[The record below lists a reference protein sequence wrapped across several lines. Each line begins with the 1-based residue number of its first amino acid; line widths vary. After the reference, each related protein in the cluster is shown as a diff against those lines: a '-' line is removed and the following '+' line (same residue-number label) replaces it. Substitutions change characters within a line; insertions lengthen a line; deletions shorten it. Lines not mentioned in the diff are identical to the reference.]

1 MRSTPISADVRP
13 ISARIALC
21 RLALASLISIWA
33 VFFASAS
40 QAHVRW
46 FVDTENPGI
55 ENFQPWSFSNFEV
68 QGWIGIAVVL
78 IAISILLD
86 NRLPKV
92 PVVNTQLR
100 HDAMELM
107 RILVGMSLLL
117 TAYEGAL
124 IAPHME
130 AYGGLGTI
138 LVYLQALIG
147 ILLISNRFLQYAAI
161 SIMVLYLG
169 VLAQFGFIMA
179 LEYINVIGIALFL
192 LFNYMPNEKLR
203 ARFKPYSVDALRI
216 FTGIALVTLGVT
228 EKLTGAIWGEAFLAD
243 NPWNFLQAWGFEF
256 FTDHFFVLSA
266 GVMEVVFGTI
276 MILGTVTRL
285 NTLVLSCF
293 LLLSNITFLV
303 QDKNDE
309 ALTELIGHMPIIATA
324 VILITL
330 GYGQRLKVSIPF
342 GKRTPSV

>member
-1 MRSTPISADVRP
+1 MSSANISADIRP
-13 ISARIALC
+13 ISARITRC
-21 RLALASLISIWA
+21 RLALASLVSIVT
-33 VFFASAS
+33 VFFVSAS

-46 FVDTENPGI
+46 FVDTENPGV
-55 ENFQPWSFSNFEV
+55 ENFQPWSFSDFEV
-68 QGWIGIAVVL
+68 QGWIGIAILL

-86 NRLPKV
+86 GRLPKV
-92 PVVNTQLR
+92 PVVNTKIR
-100 HDAMELM
+100 HDAIELM
-107 RILVGMSLLL
+107 RILVGMSFLL

-124 IAPHME
+124 FAPHME

-138 LVYLQALIG
+138 LVFLQALIG
-147 ILLISNRFLQYAAI
+147 ILLISNHFLHYAAI

-192 LFNYMPNEKLR
+192 LFNYMPTEKLR

-228 EKLTGAIWGEAFLAD
+228 EKLYGAIWGEAFLAD
-243 NPWNFLQAWGFEF
+243 NQWNFLQAWGFEF
-256 FTDHFFVLSA
+256 FTGHLFVLSA

-276 MILGTVTRL
+276 MILGTITRL

-293 LLLSNITFLV
+293 LLLSNITFLI
-303 QDKNDE
+303 QDKKDE
-309 ALTELIGHMPIIATA
+309 ALTEVIGHMPIIATA
-324 VILITL
+324 VILIIL
-330 GYGQRLKVSIPF
+330 GYGQRLKVSIPI
-342 GKRTPSV
+342 GKSGRV

>member
-1 MRSTPISADVRP
+1 MTSANISAGIRL
-13 ISARIALC
+13 ISARIAQC
-21 RLALASLISIWA
+21 RFELVSLVSIAA

-55 ENFQPWSFSNFEV
+55 NNFRPWSFSDFEV
-68 QGWIGIAVVL
+68 QGWIGFALLL
-78 IAISILLD
+78 ITISILLD
-86 NRLPKV
+86 GRLPKM
-92 PVVNTQLR
+92 PVVNTKIR

-107 RILVGMSLLL
+107 RIFVGMSFLL

-130 AYGGLGTI
+130 ASGGLGTI
-138 LVYLQALIG
+138 LVFLQALIG
-147 ILLISNRFLQYAAI
+147 ILLISNHFLHYAAI
-161 SIMVLYLG
+161 AMMVLYLG
-169 VLAQFGFIMA
+169 VLVQFGFIMA

-192 LFNYMPNEKLR
+192 LFNYMPTEKLR
-203 ARFKPYSVDALRI
+203 ARFKPYSVDVLRI

-243 NPWNFLQAWGFEF
+243 YQWNFPQALGFEF
-256 FTDHFFVLSA
+256 FTDRLFVLSA

-293 LLLSNITFLV
+293 LLLSNITFLI
-303 QDKNDE
+303 QDKKDE

-324 VILITL
+324 IILIIL
-330 GYGQRLKVSIPF
+330 GYGQRLKVSNPF
-342 GKRTPSV
+342 GKKASSD